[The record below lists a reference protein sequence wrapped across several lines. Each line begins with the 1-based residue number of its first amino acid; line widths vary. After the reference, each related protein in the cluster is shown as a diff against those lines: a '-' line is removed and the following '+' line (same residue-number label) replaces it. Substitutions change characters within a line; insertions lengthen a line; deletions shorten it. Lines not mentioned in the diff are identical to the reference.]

1 MIGFRRAVAL
11 GLLAAGLSAAGCNTG
26 TTPGF
31 PTPDLQAP
39 LDAPFALRAGELAY
53 VQGPSSFLY
62 LSVRSVGIDSRCPPG
77 TTCDEPGSL
86 EVILELETLEN
97 QGSAAF
103 HVPPTGSAVATYQG
117 FEIRILEAQ
126 PPGSESRI
134 LPTDY
139 AFLVSVALR

>member
-1 MIGFRRAVAL
+1 MTGFRRTAAL
-11 GLLAAGLSAAGCNTG
+11 GLLAVGLSAAGCNTG

-39 LDAPFALRAGELAY
+39 LNTPFALRAGDLAY

-62 LSVRSVGIDSRCPPG
+62 LSVRSVGVDSRCPPESS
-77 TTCDEPGSL
+77 CEEPGFV

-103 HVPPTGSAVATYQG
+103 QVPPAGSAVATYHS
-117 FEIRILEAQ
+117 FEIRILEVQ
-126 PPGSESRI
+126 PPGSENRI

-139 AFLVSVALR
+139 AFLVSVAPR